1 MYDNQRIDERQQ
13 MAEVIEDQRFS
24 WCALQRKITHTDIN
38 HDLILRTIRA
48 KMERSWST
56 HIILF
61 SPLDFTMFPRL
72 YRTLVPLT
80 FCSLVACTGTT
91 DMSPDDDMDS
101 ASSSQDQGRTQDMGP
116 TTSPDMHTTQDM
128 GGVVAEDMNL
138 MPPTDMGGTG
148 EIDMDQQDMNQPED
162 MGMDMSEEEEP
173 WPMYS
178 GTACDVDGAQ
188 GVCLPTSRCPG
199 RSVAGHCP
207 GPADMQ
213 CCLQGCQTA
222 DQSNGQ
228 CAGQGMCDDW
238 TTSSM
243 CAGPAGDV
251 GCCKLP
257 EGQGTPISS
266 LWNTYYYLAKE
277 DDYPGT
283 KNTALNSSSCQELVE
298 VSASFSDAVCI
309 EGSGRL
315 SDGRVI
321 NYASTCSCGRPCPTG
336 GTVCYSILDPVQ
348 FPWGKGARSNPL
360 EPLRS
365 LAVDRSTIALG
376 TTVYL
381 QEWDGYQVPSVDGIG
396 GFTHDGCFRADD
408 VGGAIQGPHID
419 IFSGT
424 KAMYLR
430 LEQDFP
436 TRTSYTS
443 FKNAPKCLYLN
454 N

>member
-1 MYDNQRIDERQQ
+1 MGYHKN
-13 MAEVIEDQRFS
+13 
-24 WCALQRKITHTDIN
+24 L
-38 HDLILRTIRA
+38 
-48 KMERSWST
+48 
-56 HIILF
+56 LF
-61 SPLDFTMFPRL
+61 SLKARDIKMIDTSCKTRHVIAL
-72 YRTLVPLT
+72 HVLIA
-80 FCSLVACTGTT
+80 SLVACGGEVEVSDGAGAVDMQRVT
-91 DMSPDDDMDS
+91 DLSTPQDMRARMPDIP
-101 ASSSQDQGRTQDMGP
+101 AAQDQGMPRDTGALDMPTLDMGTMAP
-116 TTSPDMHTTQDM
+116 GDMQGDMLSSPPDMPDEQ
-128 GGVVAEDMNL
+128 
-138 MPPTDMGGTG
+138 
-148 EIDMDQQDMNQPED
+148 
-162 MGMDMSEEEEP
+162 P

-178 GTACDVDGAQ
+178 GTACDVDGVQ
-188 GVCLPTSRCPG
+188 GICLPTSRCPG
-199 RSVAGHCP
+199 HSVAGECP

-213 CCLQGCQTA
+213 CCLQGCQTSA
-222 DQSNGQ
+222 QQPGQ
-228 CAGQGMCDDW
+228 CATQGMCEGW
-238 TTSSM
+238 AVSNT
-243 CAGPAGDV
+243 CAGPSGEA
-251 GCCKLP
+251 GCC
-257 EGQGTPISS
+257 EVSDEEGTPIAS

-283 KNTALNSSSCQELVE
+283 KNTALNSSSCQGLVD
-298 VSASFSDAVCI
+298 VSAAFSDAVCI

-336 GTVCYSILDPVQ
+336 GIVCYSVLDKTQ

-360 EPLRS
+360 VPMRS

-381 QEWDGYQVPSVDGIG
+381 REWDGYEVPSLDGVG

-443 FKNAPKCLYLN
+443 FTNAPRCAYLK
-454 N
+454 